1 MENSKCKMCLHYAP
15 CKAWVKHGEIL
26 YDDFSYSTEG
36 CMYFAMHYIQKTEV
50 FEEDLSDG
58 SLD

>member
-1 MENSKCKMCLHYAP
+1 MENSKCKSCIHYAP
-15 CKAWVKHGEIL
+15 CKAWVKHGEML

-36 CMYFAMHYIQKTEV
+36 CFHYKPQDD

-58 SLD
+58 ALD